1 MQLKASPNCHLINAP
16 TLSFCLKCGYPV
28 TEDAKLD
35 TESIGDT
42 IRQLLCE
49 NSTEQNAIIYVLK
62 ELKNKYLM

>member
-1 MQLKASPNCHLINAP
+1 
-16 TLSFCLKCGYPV
+16 LKCGYPV